1 MTKFFRQTISAIGTS
16 LMLLTTGIISAQTT
30 ETYETET
37 ALSTTF
43 SEGGLAF
50 TLSGDLFIEN
60 NSTYGCCP
68 SNRFLSTIANNGLS
82 SGNVGQI
89 LLTTFGKGFQLQ
101 EFDAWTSIDDGGNF
115 ASGNVTFI
123 GIRPNGSTIS
133 ETIEINPTSNSGTGF
148 EHINLST
155 TALNGITLIGLDMV
169 LTGSL
174 GYIAIDNFKFLS
186 VNIPSITI
194 NDPSITEGDAG
205 TKILTLTATLTNA
218 ASGAFTVNFA
228 TANNTATTGNNDYA
242 STSGTLNFAGANGEP
257 QLINVTLNGDTQLEP
272 DEIFLVNLTNAS
284 LANVR
289 IFDAQGTGTIQNDD
303 GGAAFSIAAANAIKL
318 EGNTGTTPFFFTVTR
333 GGDVSGTTTVQYA
346 VTGSGGNPAN
356 TADFGGAF
364 PSGTLTFNPGETAQS
379 LPINV
384 SGDVTDENNETFTVT
399 LSNPSVGAGI
409 ITGTATGT
417 ILDDDMAV
425 ETFETEVAGTSF
437 SEQGANFT
445 TTGALAVATS
455 TGIGCCPSNFFLLAT
470 GSSGNV
476 GSIQFGNSGIGGFIM
491 QGLDVWISSNGGN
504 NFATGNVT
512 FTGTL
517 AAGGTVAHTFNIVPT
532 GDTGT
537 DFDNISFA
545 GTPLENQILR
555 SLAINIPTPLN
566 YIQLDN
572 FKFGLGNQGLV
583 SISDVS
589 LLESNSGTTNLV
601 FAVTHTGTSSAFT
614 LNYATANNSAASG
627 SDYTNTSGM
636 LNFNGTNNQTLNVSV
651 PIMGD
656 MTVELNENF
665 FVNLSS
671 LSNPAVTLQDGQGL
685 GTITNDDAATVSI
698 AANVSQSETNTP
710 QTFSV
715 TLSNPVDAA
724 VTVSVFTA
732 AGTAAP
738 ADFAL
743 ATTTVT
749 FPANS
754 TTAMDAS
761 VAIVNDNIVE
771 DNETYTISIGN
782 LAASGHNVSLGT
794 SSRTGTIQNN
804 DNATVT
810 LSPVGGVTQNEGN
823 SGAAN
828 FTFTATL
835 DNPVQGGFS
844 IGFSTSDGT
853 ANTPSDYS
861 GSSSSLTFIGSPNE
875 FHPIPIGVNGD
886 LDIEDN
892 ETFTV
897 QLGTI
902 TALTAVQT
910 NAIGISSSPK
920 TGTILNDEK
929 DWGDAPT
936 AAQSGFTNNYP
947 TTAAQT
953 GANHTLTPG
962 GLRLGATVDGDLD
975 GQPDADAT
983 GDGADEDG
991 VTLPSTFTPNT
1002 SANITVNASGAGN
1015 LNAWV
1020 DWNRNGSW
1028 EGGEQVFTNQSVV
1041 AGSNALSI
1049 SVPAGASSGNTF
1061 ARFRLTTATG
1071 TLATGTAADGEVE
1084 DYEVGIVS
1092 NSYSISSPTV
1102 TEGSAPNTVVLNFVI
1117 SRLDNT
1123 SMGSVNYS
1131 APGGTAT
1138 AGTDYVTIPSG
1149 TINFAANGNTSET
1162 VSVTVNGDAIVEDN
1176 ETVVITL
1183 DTPVGGGIGTGT
1195 GTGTI
1200 TNDDIATLTLMG
1212 GTIQNEGNINTVGF
1226 TFTAMLNKAVQDGF
1240 KVAYT
1245 TTGVTATA
1253 GVDFTDNDGML
1264 TFMGNIGETQFWT
1277 VDVNG
1282 DNTVELGEI
1291 FEGALGAITL
1301 TSAVQAA
1308 AISVNGSP
1316 KTDVI
1321 TNDDEAIVS
1330 IAANVSQ
1337 LEATTP
1343 QAFTVTLSNPV
1354 DANVTVQF
1362 STANNTATTGDN
1374 DYTGIVNQQVAF
1386 NAGTTT
1392 AQTVNVSVNNDNKV
1406 EANEIFDVS
1415 IGMLEADGRDVTLGT
1430 SARTGTILNNDNAT
1444 VTLTGGIAQNEGNS
1458 GGTNFV
1464 FTAELDNPVQGGFT
1478 LAYTTNDGTATTTD
1492 SDYADNDG
1500 TLTFADNSTTPQNIT
1515 VQVNGD
1521 HKVEADETFTVALG
1535 TFGGTTLTASLS
1547 TSSSPKTGTIEN
1559 DEVDWGDAP
1568 DPLYP
1573 TLSASTGASHKTQL
1587 GVHLGAAIDG
1597 EDNGQPTA
1605 NADGD
1610 GADDDGV
1617 TLPSTLITNTSAN
1630 ITVNA
1635 STGGLLNAWV
1645 DWNQNGTWE
1654 SPSEQIF
1661 TNTALVAGN
1670 NALTF
1675 AVPAGATL
1683 GTSFARFRFGN
1694 GNLAPTGSDNT
1705 GEVEDYKVNIADVQ
1719 FSIDDPMIT
1728 EGDIPGTGNLTF
1740 TISRNNAVN
1749 DCAVNYA
1756 ITGGTATSGTD
1767 YQVFTNGTA
1776 NFLANGPLFQTITVV
1791 VNRDNTVE
1799 LDETVEM
1806 SLSGAVGAGIADNLG
1821 IGTITNDDQ
1830 SVITIDN
1837 PSLTEGDAGTTPLYF
1852 HFALSKPSDA
1862 GISLNFNAVNGT
1874 ATLANNDFVGT
1885 GGSINLIAG
1894 ETTSFFSIS
1903 VRGDCA
1909 VEPNETFNGR
1919 LLNLNTNGRNVIFN
1933 GGGATLDGTGTI
1945 NNDDANPTV
1954 TCPANKNLSAINP
1967 PTCTVVATGIDATQG
1982 DNCATTVLSY
1992 TRSGATSGG
2001 GTGQASGQT
2010 FNQGVTTVTYTVS
2023 DGANPNSSCS
2033 FTVTVACQITF
2044 GGRVIWKQDN
2054 TSGVK
2059 DVTVTLSGDQTASVV
2074 TPLNGTYSMTV
2085 PPGGNFMLTPTKNLN
2100 KLNGV
2105 NASDATRIQQH
2116 LSGGPITNPYQ
2127 LVAADVNSNN
2137 MISALDANIIQ
2148 LALLGNPSAL
2158 AQMVN
2163 SWRFVPTTHTMANP
2177 PWGFPEKYT
2186 FTGISGD
2193 QTNKDFYGIK
2203 VGDVVATF
2211 ANPANAGQPL
2221 VLSARD
2227 QFLTAGETLTVA
2239 LEAGATSDLAALQF
2253 ALRFDPEQ
2261 LQLTEIR
2268 PETALPLTDDNF
2280 GLHET
2285 AEGLVRFVWA
2295 GSDGIAL
2302 RETTPI
2308 FQLTF
2313 KVLESG
2319 GRLSAALDLDHAV
2332 LPGHAYTQQL
2342 AESGVSLRYSTVTG
2356 TQNPVLAQTRVRL
2369 LQNRPNPFTAQTSIG
2384 FVLPEACEAQLRILD
2399 AGGRLIAKRNKQ
2411 YPAGRHDE
2419 NFDLPGLSGVLYYE
2433 LTTPFGVLTKKMV
2446 MVGE

>member
-16 LMLLTTGIISAQTT
+16 LILLTTGIISAQTT

-37 ALSTTF
+37 ALGTTF
-43 SEGGLAF
+43 SEGGLTFA
-50 TLSGDLFIEN
+50 LSGDLFIEN

-82 SGNVGQI
+82 SGNVGQV

-101 EFDAWTSIDDGGNF
+101 EFDAWTSNDDGANF

-123 GIRPNGSTIS
+123 GIRPNGSTVS
-133 ETIEINPTSNSGTGF
+133 QTIEINPTSNSGTGF
-148 EHINLST
+148 EHINLSAT
-155 TALNGITLIGLDMV
+155 TLNGVTLIGLEMV
-169 LTGSL
+169 LTGTL

-194 NDPSITEGDAG
+194 NDPSTTEGDAG
-205 TKILTLTATLTNA
+205 TKTLTLTATLTNA

-242 STSGTLNFAGANGEP
+242 STSGTLNFAGTNGETQP
-257 QLINVTLNGDTQLEP
+257 INVTLNGDTQLEP

-303 GGAAFSIAAANAIKL
+303 GGATLSIAAANAIKL
-318 EGNTGTTPFFFTVTR
+318 EGNTGTTPFFFNVTR

-364 PSGTLTFNPGETAQS
+364 PSGTLTFNPAETALS

-399 LSNPSVGAGI
+399 LSNPSAGAGI

-555 SLAINIPTPLN
+555 SLAINISTPLN

-589 LLESNSGTTNLV
+589 LSESNSGTTNLM
-601 FAVTHTGTSSAFT
+601 FAVTHTGTSSPFT

-636 LNFNGTNNQTLNVSV
+636 LSFNGTNNQTLNVSV

-671 LSNPAVTLQDGQGL
+671 ISNPAVTLQDGQGL
-685 GTITNDDAATVSI
+685 GTITNNDAATVSI
-698 AANVSQSETNTP
+698 VGDVLQSEILTP
-710 QTFSV
+710 MNFSLQ
-715 TLSNPVDAA
+715 LSNPVDAN
-724 VTVSVFTA
+724 VTVQFSTT
-732 AGTAAP
+732 AGTATAGS
-738 ADFAL
+738 DY
-743 ATTTVT
+743 TTITNQTVT
-749 FPANS
+749 FNAN
-754 TTAMDAS
+754 TTTTQVVG
-761 VAIVNDNIVE
+761 VAIASDNIVE
-771 DNETYTISIGN
+771 ESETLTASIATLNASGRNVSIG
-782 LAASGHNVSLGT
+782 A
-794 SSRTGTIQNN
+794 SSRTGTINN
-804 DNATVT
+804 DDSSVLT
-810 LSPVGGVTQNEGN
+810 LSGGASVTEGN
-823 SGAAN
+823 SGN
-828 FTFTATL
+828 TNTNVTIVL
-835 DNPVQGGFS
+835 SNPVQGGLTVAFS
-844 IGFSTSDGT
+844 LNDGT
-853 ANTPSDYS
+853 ANTTSNDYVDFDATVVINGAQGETVTVPVS
-861 GSSSSLTFIGSPNE
+861 I
-875 FHPIPIGVNGD
+875 VGD
-886 LDIEDN
+886 LNIENN

-897 QLGTI
+897 ALSGILGPPAGTVTIAGSPQTI
-902 TALTAVQT
+902 T
-910 NAIGISSSPK
+910 IF
-920 TGTILNDEK
+920 NDEK

-936 AAQSGFTNNYP
+936 ATQSGFANNYP
-947 TTAAQT
+947 TSAANS
-953 GANHTLTPG
+953 GANHALAPG
-962 GLRLGATVDGDLD
+962 SLHLGATVDADLN
-975 GQPDADAT
+975 GQPNANAT
-983 GDGADEDG
+983 GDGTDEDG
-991 VTLPSTFTPNT
+991 VTLPSAFTPNT
-1002 SANITVNASGAGN
+1002 NANITVNASGSGN

-1020 DWNRNGSW
+1020 DWNRNGIW
-1028 EGGEQVFTNQSVV
+1028 EGSEQVFTNQAVV
-1041 AGSNALSI
+1041 TGNNALSI

-1084 DYEVGIVS
+1084 DYEVSIVS

-1102 TEGSAPNTVVLNFVI
+1102 TEGNAPNTAVLNFVI

-1138 AGTDYVTIPSG
+1138 AGTDYVTIPGG
-1149 TINFAANGNTSET
+1149 TINFAANGNMSET
-1162 VSVTVNGDAIVEDN
+1162 VSITVNGDAIVEDN

-1183 DTPVGGGIGTGT
+1183 SNPVGGGIGTGT

-1200 TNDDIATLTLMG
+1200 TNDDIATLTLTG
-1212 GTIQNEGNINTVGF
+1212 GTIQNEGNIGTVGF
-1226 TFTAMLNKAVQDGF
+1226 TFTATLNKAVQDGF

-1264 TFMGNIGETQFWT
+1264 TFAGNIGEPQSWT

-1291 FEGALGAITL
+1291 FEGALGAITM

-1321 TNDDEAIVS
+1321 TNDDAAIVS

-1337 LEATTP
+1337 SEATTP

-1354 DANVTVQF
+1354 DVNVTVQF

-1406 EANEIFDVS
+1406 EASEVFDVS
-1415 IGMLEADGRDVTLGT
+1415 IGTLEADGRNVTLGT

-1478 LAYTTNDGTATTTD
+1478 LAYTTNDDIATTAD

-1535 TFGGTTLTASLS
+1535 TFGGTSLIASLS

-1645 DWNQNGTWE
+1645 DWNQNGIWE

-1705 GEVEDYKVNIADVQ
+1705 GEVEDYKVNIANVQ
-1719 FSIDDPMIT
+1719 FSIDDPMVT
-1728 EGDIPGTGNLTF
+1728 EGDMPGTSNLTF
-1740 TISRNNAVN
+1740 TISRNNAAN

-1756 ITGGTATSGTD
+1756 ISGGTATSGAD
-1767 YQVFTNGTA
+1767 YQAFTSGTV
-1776 NFLANGPLFQTITVV
+1776 NFLTNGPLFQTITVV

-1799 LDETVEM
+1799 LNETVEM
-1806 SLSGAVGAGIADNLG
+1806 SLSAAVGAGIADNLG

-1830 SVITIDN
+1830 SAITIDN
-1837 PSLTEGDAGTTPLYF
+1837 PSLTEGDAGTAPLYF
-1852 HFALSKPSDA
+1852 HFTLSKPLDTD
-1862 GISLNFNAVNGT
+1862 ISMDFTAVNGT

-1885 GGSINLIAG
+1885 FGSIDLLAG
-1894 ETTSFFSIS
+1894 ETTGFFSIE

-1909 VEPNETFNGR
+1909 VEPNETFSGR
-1919 LLNLNTNGRNVIFN
+1919 LLNLSANGRDIVFN
-1933 GGGATLDGTGTI
+1933 GGQGTLNGTGTI

-1954 TCPANKNLSAINP
+1954 TCPTNKNLSAVNP
-1967 PTCTVVATGIDATQG
+1967 PTCTVVATGIDAAQG

-1992 TRSGATSGG
+1992 ARSGASSGG

-2023 DGANPNSSCS
+2023 DGANPNSSCA
-2033 FTVTVACQITF
+2033 FTVTVACQVTF

-2074 TPLNGTYSMTV
+2074 TPLNGTYSITV
-2085 PPGGNFMLTPTKNLN
+2085 PPGGNFMLTPSKNLN

-2137 MISALDANIIQ
+2137 TISALDANIIQ

-2239 LEAGATSDLAALQF
+2239 LEAGAVSDLAALQF

-2261 LQLTEIR
+2261 LQLTGIR

-2295 GSDGIAL
+2295 GNNGIAL
-2302 RETTPI
+2302 RETAPM
-2308 FQLTF
+2308 FHLTF

-2319 GRLSAALDLDHAV
+2319 GLLSAALDLDHAV

-2342 AESGVSLRYSTVTG
+2342 AESDVSLRYSAVTG
-2356 TQNPVLAQTRVRL
+2356 TQNPALAQARVRL

-2399 AGGRLIAKRNKQ
+2399 AGGRLLAVRNKQ